1 MTRFS
6 SSTVFLGLSLLALG
20 IAPAQAQVQ
29 APQSAAQESV
39 WGQQQTIDPISGGSG
54 GFMELMRR
62 LNRGTGDFQ
71 QLQRQQSE
79 GMVSAADAFRMRQQQ
94 LLKGGAPVVPGA
106 IVPGAAATPG
116 AVTGAVVAPVVPVLA
131 PAATVV
137 PSAPAAVAR

>member
-6 SSTVFLGLSLLALG
+6 PSTVLLGLSLLALG

-71 QLQRQQSE
+71 QLQRQQGE
-79 GMVSAADAFRMRQQQ
+79 GMGSAADAFRMRQQQ
-94 LLKGGAPVVPGA
+94 LLKGSAPVVPGA
-106 IVPGAAATPG
+106 VVAPVPGAVA
-116 AVTGAVVAPVVPVLA
+116 APVVPVLA
-131 PAATVV
+131 PAATVA
-137 PSAPAAVAR
+137 PSAPAAAAR

>member
-62 LNRGTGDFQ
+62 LNRGTVDYQ
-71 QLQRQQSE
+71 QLQRQQNE
-79 GMVSAADAFRMRQQQ
+79 GMGSAADAFRMRQQQ

-106 IVPGAAATPG
+106 VAAP
-116 AVTGAVVAPVVPVLA
+116 GAVVAPGAVAPVLA
-131 PAATVV
+131 PAATVA
-137 PSAPAAVAR
+137 PAAPAAVAR